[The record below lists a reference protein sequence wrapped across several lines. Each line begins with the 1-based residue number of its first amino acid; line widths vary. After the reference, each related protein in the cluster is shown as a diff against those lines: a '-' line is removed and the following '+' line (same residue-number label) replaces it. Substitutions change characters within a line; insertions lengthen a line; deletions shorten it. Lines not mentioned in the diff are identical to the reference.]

1 MSGHPA
7 THGTTANGGPL
18 GLLSLHAWTELR
30 ASLRSPEFAVGLI
43 GIPVLL
49 YAMFGLPADTDLPAG
64 TPLRTALLVSFCAY
78 GVVSLAIFT
87 FGERLAAE
95 RERGW
100 TRSLRATPVP
110 VAVPL
115 LGRVGAAVVDVTMI
129 VAATGAVA
137 AIAGGVVL
145 PATTWLAL
153 WATMAVGLLT
163 FSTLGFAIA
172 LIASPR
178 GASAIANLIFLPLA
192 FASGFF
198 KPLSELPEPLR
209 HLAPWLPTY
218 HFGQVAYRVVM
229 PGGDVEALTGVDSS
243 PLVVHL
249 AWLAA
254 SFTLFGVA
262 ALAAAR
268 REAVMRR
275 V

>member
-1 MSGHPA
+1 
-7 THGTTANGGPL
+7 
-18 GLLSLHAWTELR
+18 
-30 ASLRSPEFAVGLI
+30 LRSSGFAVGLI

-49 YAMFGLPADTDLPAG
+49 YAMFGLPADTDPPGG

-100 TRSLRATPVP
+100 TRTLRATPVP

-115 LGRVGAAVVDVTMI
+115 LRRVAGAVVDTTMI
-129 VAATGAVA
+129 VVATGLVAVF
-137 AIAGGVVL
+137 AGGVAL

-153 WATMAVGLLT
+153 WATMSAGLVV

-172 LIASPR
+172 LVASPR
-178 GASAIANLIFLPLA
+178 AASAIANLIFLPLA

-198 KPLSELPEPLR
+198 KPLSELPQPMR
-209 HLAPWLPTY
+209 DLAPWLPTFQ
-218 HFGQVAYRVVM
+218 FGQLAHRVVM
-229 PGGDVEALTGVDSS
+229 PRRDVEALTGVTSS
-243 PLVVHL
+243 PIVVHL
-249 AWLAA
+249 AWLVA
-254 SFTLFGVA
+254 SFVVFGIA
-262 ALAAAR
+262 ALVAAR
-268 REAVMRR
+268 REAVTRR